1 MFEIDV
7 AGLAEL
13 EGGKPPQRLA
23 FEPVAN
29 VFDEYRGYQEG
40 RKRPSF
46 CAVTLK
52 HSANPRGV
60 VLTVADDGAGFAN
73 AKDIWTLF
81 GSTAKRSA
89 AGVSGRFNFGEK
101 QLIALAREATIKTN
115 NITVQF
121 AEGKRDVKNH
131 RHNVVSG
138 TIVEALMPWS
148 LKDLE
153 EVRAQLRAVLP
164 PAGLAYTVD
173 GQAVERPA
181 PRCTVSISLPTV
193 ILTDGVMRDSI
204 RKSLVAVLKETT
216 PRVYELGLPV
226 SELSELG
233 FPWSLD
239 VEQKI
244 PLPVSRDTV
253 TPKYLFRLIG
263 GAIEQAALDS
273 VTLLTE
279 EEQGAGFVKG
289 ALDWVREAAALKA
302 TVASLFGANAV
313 RQSNDAIANAQATA
327 SGATLISGRWFG
339 ADTRRRLDECK
350 AIPTAKDVFGGTESL
365 PKSSGET
372 CPRCGGKGTV

>member
-1 MFEIDV
+1 MD
-7 AGLAEL
+7 
-13 EGGKPPQRLA
+13 
-23 FEPVAN
+23 
-29 VFDEYRGYQEG
+29 

-81 GSTAKRSA
+81 RSTAKRSA

-101 QLIALAREATIKTN
+101 QLVALARQATIKTN

-121 AEGKRDVKNH
+121 ADGKREVTNH
-131 RHNVVSG
+131 REKVVSG

-148 LKDLE
+148 LKDQE

-164 PAGLAYTVD
+164 PAGLAYSVD

-181 PRCTVSISLPTV
+181 PRCTVSITLPTV
-193 ILTDGVMRDSI
+193 ILADGVMRESL
-204 RKSLVAVLKETT
+204 RKSQVAVLRETT
-216 PRVYELGLPV
+216 SRLYELGLPV
-226 SELSELG
+226 CELSELG

-239 VEQKI
+239 VGQKI
-244 PLPVSRDTV
+244 PLPVSRDAV
-253 TPKYLFRLIG
+253 SPKYLYRLIG
-263 GAIEQAALDS
+263 CAVEQAALDG
-273 VTLLTE
+273 VALLTE

-313 RQSNDAIANAQATA
+313 RQSSDPIANARATA
-327 SGATLISGRWFG
+327 NGAALIHGRWLG

-350 AIPTAKDVFGGTESL
+350 AVPTAKEVFGGADNL
-365 PKSSGET
+365 QKPGRET
-372 CPRCGGKGTV
+372 CPRCGGKGTI